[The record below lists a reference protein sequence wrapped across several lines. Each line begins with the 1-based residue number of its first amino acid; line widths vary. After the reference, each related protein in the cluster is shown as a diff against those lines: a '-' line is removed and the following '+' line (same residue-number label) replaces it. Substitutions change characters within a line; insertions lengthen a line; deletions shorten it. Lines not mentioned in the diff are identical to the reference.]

1 MSAYLNVSVRIRKR
15 HSFLQVDAAQCQD
28 TQLCN
33 GSMGQISAPLSL
45 GQMSLCSEQ
54 PAQLYIAALV
64 LVISFNLATFDI
76 EKIKRCPLPL
86 WGV

>member
-54 PAQLYIAALV
+54 PAQLYIAALSQILQNAIRGGGRV
-64 LVISFNLATFDI
+64 QLDVQRQASTF
-76 EKIKRCPLPL
+76 
-86 WGV
+86 